1 MTAGQLIARVIA
13 ERRRLLVPLA
23 FVAVG
28 NVALYGLIV
37 YPLSLKVAASERR
50 AAAARQQVQ
59 AAERD
64 ERAARATIDR
74 AARADTDL
82 QQFYT
87 QTLPAS
93 VEASRRM
100 TYARL
105 AQLAAEHGIAI
116 ERRSYDVDTTYLGR
130 LKKLKMGLSLSGEY
144 SDIREFL
151 RALERAP
158 EFIVIENVA
167 LSESGAR
174 DVGLLVTVQ
183 LATYYAGGAGGA

>member
-23 FVAVG
+23 IAAVG
-28 NVALYGLIV
+28 NVALYALVV
-37 YPLSLKVAASERR
+37 YPLSLKVASSERR
-50 AAAARQQVQ
+50 AAAARQQVEI
-59 AAERD
+59 AERD

-82 QQFYT
+82 RQFYT
-87 QTLPAS
+87 RTLPAS

-105 AQLAAEHGIAI
+105 AQLAGEHGVAI
-116 ERRSYDVDTTYLGR
+116 ERRNYDVDTTYRGR
-130 LKKLKMGLSLSGEY
+130 LKKLKIGMALNGEY
-144 SDIREFL
+144 ADIRDFL
-151 RALERAP
+151 QALERAP

-174 DVGLLVTVQ
+174 DSGLSVTVQ